1 MKKYFS
7 LIEFREVK
15 VEDAKLLL
23 NWRTKR
29 RISKFML
36 TDISKSLN
44 KQKNWILTSYKKKN
58 YYHWIILFKKKPI
71 GFLSINNINLKK
83 KTTCWSW
90 YLGNTKYLMIA
101 AMIPPF
107 FYNWIFRNTKID
119 KILAIVFENN
129 LNVIKILML
138 HGYKILN
145 KKITYLKKGKKI
157 QIIQMVLYK
166 KKWNFDKFKK
176 YVTPFPVKKW
186 INFSLQ
192 KY

>member
-7 LIEFREVK
+7 LIKFREVK

-44 KQKNWILTSYKKKN
+44 KQKNCVMASYKKKN

-83 KTTCWSW
+83 KNNMLVLVLRKHKVSYDCS
-90 YLGNTKYLMIA
+90 NDSS
-101 AMIPPF
+101 F
-107 FYNWIFRNTKID
+107 F
-119 KILAIVFENN
+119 L
-129 LNVIKILML
+129 
-138 HGYKILN
+138 
-145 KKITYLKKGKKI
+145 
-157 QIIQMVLYK
+157 
-166 KKWNFDKFKK
+166 
-176 YVTPFPVKKW
+176 
-186 INFSLQ
+186 
-192 KY
+192 